1 MRIALAKLLV
11 RRPEFLML
19 DEPTN
24 HLDLEARNWL
34 EDYLANYPG
43 GIILVSHDRYF
54 LDRVTDRTVEV
65 SRGRLVE
72 YRGGYSAY
80 LVEREQR
87 RELEQAAYENQR
99 AEIEHMEAFISRF
112 RYQAS
117 KAKLVQS
124 RIKQLEKIERL
135 EPPAGSENPPAI
147 RFPQCERG
155 GRRVFELR
163 GAVKRY
169 GDLTVYDGIDLTIER
184 GARIALVGPN
194 GAGKS
199 TMMKLLAGIEPM
211 TAGQPHRRHGS
222 RDRLLRAEP
231 RRIARLQQDRAPG
244 VERRG
249 RRDDDRRNSRPARR
263 DALFRRRRAETRGRA
278 LGR

>member
-54 LDRVTDRTVEV
+54 LDRVTDRTLEV

-72 YRGGYSAY
+72 YQGGYSAY
-80 LVEREQR
+80 LVERVQR
-87 RELEQAAYENQR
+87 RELELAAYENQR
-99 AEIEHMEAFISRF
+99 VEIEHMETFISRF

-124 RIKQLEKIERL
+124 RIKQLDKIERL
-135 EPPAGSENPPAI
+135 APPAGSETPPAI

-155 GRRVFELR
+155 GRQVFTLR

-169 GDLTVYDGIDLTIER
+169 GELTVYDGIDLTIER

-199 TMMKLLAGIEPM
+199 TMMKLLAGIEPL
-211 TAGQPHRRHGS
+211 TAGQRTVG
-222 RDRLLRAEP
+222 A
-231 RRIARLQQDRAPG
+231 G
-244 VERRG
+244 VEIG
-249 RRDDDRRNSRPARR
+249 YFAHGVIAGSDVEDAGDSVVCLNSPGIGTASVTDTKYRPP
-263 DALFRRRRAETRGRA
+263 D
-278 LGR
+278 